1 MDLTAVYEKPSKKGR
16 PSKQNEKVSG
26 KPKESEQKT
35 FNLTRK
41 KDKVA
46 IVGFA
51 PTWPMAPFKDPDFEI
66 WACNEF
72 HMIAPRIDVL
82 FQLHGEGRLQDTKK
96 EMDGKH
102 LEWLRNAKIPILMQ
116 KHYDDIP
123 NSIPFPKDY
132 LQDKFGNRFVDPGT
146 KETYFTNTISWQI
159 ALAIDMGYKEIDLYG
174 VNMANDEEY
183 ASQRPS
189 VEYFIGIARG
199 LGIRVYIPDQSDL
212 CKSWVLYGFDDE
224 QATVI
229 HKRLKHFKD
238 ENIQKKQQLEA
249 AAQNAIAQMHQAIGI
264 VQAID
269 YVETRFLMPNVTFNE
284 MLKKTEG

>member
-1 MDLTAVYEKPSKKGR
+1 L
-16 PSKQNEKVSG
+16 KVI
-26 KPKESEQKT
+26 KEDQADGTVTLKIARE
-35 FNLTRK
+35 

-51 PTWPMAPFKDPDFEI
+51 PTWPMAPFKDPDVEI

-72 HMIAPRIDVL
+72 HLLAPRIDLL
-82 FQLHGEGRLQDTKK
+82 FELHGRK
-96 EMDGKH
+96 EIAEKERDKEKQEH
-102 LEWLRNAKIPILMQ
+102 LNWLKNAKIPIVMQ
-116 KHYDDIP
+116 KHFDDIP

-132 LQDKFGNRFVDPGT
+132 IMSKFGERFIGEGQ

-159 ALAIDMGYKEIDLYG
+159 ALAIDVGFKEILLYG
-174 VNMANDEEY
+174 INMANDEEY

-189 VEYFIGIARG
+189 VEYFVGLARG
-199 LGIRVYIPDQSDL
+199 LGIKVFIPDQSDI

-229 HKRLKHFKD
+229 HKRIKHFKD

-249 AAQNAIAQMHQAIGI
+249 AAQSNIAAMHQAIGI
-264 VQAID
+264 VQACE
-269 YVETRFLMPNVTFNE
+269 YVETRFLFPNVSFNE
-284 MLKKTEG
+284 LIKKTEG